1 MRNGTK
7 KLKKT
12 TKIIIGIISILII
25 IMILGVLLLFNSIK
39 VNDKVLN
46 YLHQFEEYVESGEYD
61 KAEEVLK
68 KAEDLKSTEEGKEKL
83 ELMKKIE
90 KSETLLEE
98 ATNLMKKEKYEEA
111 KDKLN
116 KIHAN
121 EGKIYV
127 DAQEKIKECD
137 DALVDINFEKAKQ
150 AFDKGDYDSALKSI
164 TDVLNVRKD
173 DEEAK
178 NLQEEIIQ
186 KRDEKL
192 AKEEAERKQ
201 KEEEEKKEREAFTED
216 EAVEFLREKLENKE
230 NLSLE
235 VQNAESNNGKEGY
248 MIQVSEMMDDHLA
261 TIGWYFI
268 DKYNKEAF
276 EWDMLNNKL
285 IEIN

>member
-1 MRNGTK
+1 
-7 KLKKT
+7 
-12 TKIIIGIISILII
+12 
-25 IMILGVLLLFNSIK
+25 
-39 VNDKVLN
+39 
-46 YLHQFEEYVESGEYD
+46 
-61 KAEEVLK
+61 
-68 KAEDLKSTEEGKEKL
+68 
-83 ELMKKIE
+83 MKKIE

>member
-1 MRNGTK
+1 MGKGK
-7 KLKKT
+7 KRLKKS
-12 TKIIIGIISILII
+12 TKIIIGIISVLII

-39 VNDKVLN
+39 VNDRVLN

-61 KAEEVLK
+61 KAKDVLN
-68 KAEDLKSTEEGKEKL
+68 KAEELKSTEEGKEKL

-90 KSETLLEE
+90 KSETLFEE
-98 ATNLMKKEKYEEA
+98 AKDLMEEEKYEEA

-116 KIHAN
+116 KILAN
-121 EGKIYV
+121 EGKIYK

-137 DALVDINFEKAKQ
+137 DALVDINFEKAKE
-150 AFDKGDYDSALKSI
+150 AFDDEDYDTALKSI

-173 DEEAK
+173 DEEAQK
-178 NLQEEIIQ
+178 LQEDIVQ

-192 AKEEAERKQ
+192 AKEEEERKK

-216 EAVEFLREKLENKE
+216 EAIEFLKDKLGNKQ
-230 NLSLE
+230 NLRLE

-248 MIQVSEMMDDHLA
+248 MIQVSEIMDDHLA
-261 TIGWYFI
+261 TLGWYFV
-268 DKYNKEAF
+268 DRYNKEAF